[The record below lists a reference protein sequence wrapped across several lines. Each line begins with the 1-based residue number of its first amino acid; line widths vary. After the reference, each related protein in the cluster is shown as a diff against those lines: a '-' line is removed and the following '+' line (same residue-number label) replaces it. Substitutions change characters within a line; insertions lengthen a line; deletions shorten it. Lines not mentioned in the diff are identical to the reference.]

1 MKTIFEIT
9 PNENDL
15 DISSFKYQI
24 ELTKKLDTLNSD
36 FNQEILNEII
46 LWKVNRYAKFD
57 EETINLLNKINPKD
71 ENLQMSLTGDILLS
85 LLSKN
90 QKGVRLAMASTIL
103 RFRNPK
109 VYQIIDQRV
118 YRFIYGEEL
127 KYSESNINLQ
137 INIYLDYLNKL
148 KEVCAKYSIKF
159 EEADRI
165 LYKMDKEYNR
175 DLKLKGY

>member
-15 DISSFKYQI
+15 DISSFKYQV
-24 ELTKKLDTLNSD
+24 ELTKKLDSLNSD

-127 KYSESNINLQ
+127 KYTESNKNLQ
-137 INIYLDYLNKL
+137 INIYLDYINKL
-148 KEVCAKYSIKF
+148 KEVCVKYSIKF

-165 LYKMDKEYNR
+165 LYKMDKIYNR

>member
-15 DISSFKYQI
+15 DISSFKYQV
-24 ELTKKLDTLNSD
+24 ELTKKLDNLNSD

-46 LWKVNRYAKFD
+46 LWKVNRYAEFD
-57 EETINLLNKINPKD
+57 QETISLLNKINPKG
-71 ENLQMSLTGDILLS
+71 ENIQMALTGDVLLK
-85 LLSKN
+85 LLDK
-90 QKGVRLAMASTIL
+90 KGVRLAIASTIL

-127 KYSESNINLQ
+127 KYSESNKSLQ

-148 KEVCAKYSIKF
+148 KEVCAKFSIKF

-165 LYKMDKEYNR
+165 LYNMDKEYNR

>member
-9 PNENDL
+9 PSEEDL
-15 DISSFKYQI
+15 DISSFKYQV
-24 ELTKKLDTLNSD
+24 ELTKKLDNLNSD

-46 LWKVNRYAKFD
+46 LWKVNRYAEFD
-57 EETINLLNKINPKD
+57 KETINLLNKINPKS
-71 ENLQMSLTGDILLS
+71 ENIEMALTGDILLK
-85 LLSKN
+85 LLDK
-90 QKGVRLAMASTIL
+90 KGVRLALASTIL

-118 YRFIYGEEL
+118 YRFIYGKEL

-165 LYKMDKEYNR
+165 LYKMDKLYNSN
-175 DLKLKGY
+175 LKLKGY

>member
-15 DISSFKYQI
+15 DITSFKYQI
-24 ELTKKLDTLNSD
+24 ELTKKLYNLNTT

-57 EETINLLNKINPKD
+57 EETISLLNKINPND
-71 ENLQMSLTGDILLS
+71 ENLQMSLTGDILLR

-90 QKGVRLAMASTIL
+90 QKGVKLAMASTIL

-118 YRFIYGEEL
+118 YRFIYGKEL

-137 INIYLDYLNKL
+137 INIYLDFLNKL
-148 KEVCAKYSIKF
+148 KEVCIKYSIKF

-165 LYKMDKEYNR
+165 LYKMDKLYNR
-175 DLKLKGY
+175 NLKLKGY